1 MSILINKLLPAS
13 ISSKFPGHVGVINS
27 DELNYS
33 ELIKATQPF
42 GYDRMKAELLMLS
55 IMVFKII
62 LW

>member
-55 IMVFKII
+55 II
-62 LW
+62 